1 MGDSKKTVGVV
12 VLIVVAIAAL
22 VFSYMKFLSKPKT
35 LPLDEMLK
43 KRQEVEAQYGGPK
56 GMPAGGP
63 RPPGPPRMGGPGM
76 PGGGGMSAPTGGG
89 R

>member
-1 MGDSKKTVGVV
+1 MGDQKKTVGAV

-22 VFSYMKFLSKPKT
+22 AFSYMKFFSKPKT

-56 GMPAGGP
+56 GLPAGGP
-63 RPPGPPRMGGPGM
+63 RPPGAPRAGGPST
-76 PGGGGMSAPTGGG
+76 PSGGMSAPTGGG